1 MQSGSTQGLAQ
12 SRGNSMS
19 IRKPK
24 DKRHPKII
32 NEWMVYEGLNDINSV
47 FGALT
52 TFEAYLESPK
62 FNKYHA
68 QMALDCLRSTLCTGT
83 MAIENWCELQDEV
96 KP

>member
-1 MQSGSTQGLAQ
+1 MTKA
-12 SRGNSMS
+12 
-19 IRKPK
+19 KPK

-32 NEWMVYEGLNDINSV
+32 NQWMVYEGLNDINSV

-52 TFEAYLESPK
+52 TLEAYLESPQ
-62 FNKYHA
+62 FSKYHA

-83 MAIENWCELQDEV
+83 MAIENWCELEDEV